1 MRVARLR
8 FLQLVTARQ
17 HGRAPHRG
25 EAVPAN
31 FFVYYEVDD
40 DDSKHKLD
48 LEDHGHQEVPN
59 AWVLLEEEA

>member
-1 MRVARLR
+1 VEK
-8 FLQLVTARQ
+8 
-17 HGRAPHRG
+17 G
-25 EAVPAN
+25 VPAN

>member
-8 FLQLVTARQ
+8 FLQLV
-17 HGRAPHRG
+17 
-25 EAVPAN
+25 N